1 MEDLWRVHRSGVD
14 VNDFVDMAEYKRFL
28 KRFEIEEEIGHRR
41 RLLFGEEP
49 IDKGGCDDD

>member
-28 KRFEIEEEIGHRR
+28 KRFEIEEEVGHRR
-41 RLLFGEEP
+41 RLLFGEDP
-49 IDKGGCDDD
+49 TDKEG